1 LINKKIPLLKRYE
14 QYVIDKFIDFDSE
27 QWAALQNLQ
36 TLLDELHTYG
46 EKLARIKSWHWKSSP
61 VTAWQGL
68 YLFGDVGRGKS
79 MLMAWFYEA
88 CELPKKRRVHFHVF
102 MQEVHLFIHQHPNQ
116 NALPLLAKHV
126 RETTQLLCFD
136 EFFINDIADAMLLSG
151 LFDALF
157 KQGVMIVITSNCHP
171 DKLYPNGL
179 QRASLLPFID
189 LLHAKTAIIQ
199 LNGEQD
205 YRLIKSADATTRYFF
220 PLNVQTEIAI
230 SQCNVETVFSFAQ
243 LCGEPKGARD
253 YLTLASQIDTLVLT
267 HIPQFTS
274 EKQNE
279 SRRFITLIDILYDY
293 KVTLICSAEVAIDD
307 LYLNGKNKADFE
319 RTRSRLIEMQSTHY
333 PHHF

>member
-1 LINKKIPLLKRYE
+1 MNHSPLIQRYE
-14 QYVIDKFIDFDSE
+14 KHVADKIIDFDTE
-27 QWAALQNLQ
+27 QRAVLHELQ
-36 TLLDELHTYG
+36 TLLNELHIYG
-46 EKLARIKSWHWKSSP
+46 EKLARMKRWQWKSSP
-61 VTAWQGL
+61 VTTWHGL
-68 YLFGDVGRGKS
+68 YLFGEVGRGKS
-79 MLMAWFYEA
+79 MLMTWFYEA

-116 NALPLLAKHV
+116 NALLLLAKKV

-136 EFFINDIADAMLLSG
+136 EFFINDIADAMLLSS

-157 KQGVMIVITSNCHP
+157 KQGVIIVITSNYHP

-199 LNGEQD
+199 LDGEQD
-205 YRLIKSADATTRYFF
+205 YRLTKPADSVTRYFF
-220 PLNVQTEIAI
+220 PLNSQTEIAI
-230 SQCNVETVFSFAQ
+230 SQYNVEAVFSFAK

-253 YLTLASQIDTLVLT
+253 YLTLAAQINTLVLT
-267 HIPQFTS
+267 QIPQLTV

-279 SRRFITLIDILYDY
+279 ARRFITLIDVLYDY

-307 LYLNGKNKADFE
+307 LYLKGKNQADFE

-333 PHHF
+333 PLHYF